1 MMVTS
6 QQPIGIFDSGIGGL
20 TVAGALAKA
29 LPNERFL
36 YFGDTAHLPYGE
48 KSKSLITEYS
58 VQITLFLLE
67 KGIKHLVIACNSA
80 SAAAYESVKALCATH
95 GVGVTNVIDP
105 VVHYISQKNFQHVGI
120 IGTKATISSGIFQ
133 EKLKY
138 QSRVQVHVKS
148 TPLLAAMIEEGFAGT
163 DVSRGV
169 LKSYLSD
176 PVLRGIEAIA
186 LACTHYPLIA
196 SEVRS
201 FFGGEVSVLDTAT
214 IVAEEVK
221 NTLAENHLLAQS
233 PQGNHEFFVSDLT
246 ESFKN
251 STQLFFGSDV
261 NLTLQKL

>member
-1 MMVTS
+1 MVQP

-20 TVAGALAKA
+20 TVASALAKA

-80 SAAAYESVKALCATH
+80 SAAAYESVRALCAAH
-95 GVGVTNVIDP
+95 GVAVTNVIDP
-105 VVHYISQKNFQHVGI
+105 VVEFIQQKKFKHVGI

-133 EKLKY
+133 EKLKPTAGLE
-138 QSRVQVHVKS
+138 VHPKS

-163 DVSRGV
+163 EVSRGV

-196 SEVRS
+196 SEVRDY
-201 FFGGEVSVLDTAT
+201 FGGEVSVLDTAQ
-214 IVAEEVK
+214 IVAEHVK
-221 NTLAENHLLAQS
+221 NTLTDLDLLAES
-233 PQGNHEFFVSDLT
+233 NSEHHEFFVSDLT
-246 ESFKN
+246 ESFKK
-251 STQLFFGSDV
+251 STQLFFGTDV
-261 NLTLQKL
+261 LLKAQKL

>member
-1 MMVTS
+1 MVQP
-6 QQPIGIFDSGIGGL
+6 QQRIGIFDSGIGGL
-20 TVAGALAKA
+20 TVASAMAKA

-80 SAAAYESVKALCATH
+80 SAAAYESVRALCAAH
-95 GVGVTNVIDP
+95 GVAVTNVIDP
-105 VVHYISQKNFQHVGI
+105 VVDYIQHKKFKHVGI

-133 EKLKY
+133 EKLKPTAGLE
-138 QSRVQVHVKS
+138 VHPKS

-196 SEVRS
+196 SEVRDY
-201 FFGGEVSVLDTAT
+201 FGGEVAVLDTAQ
-214 IVAEEVK
+214 IVAEHVK
-221 NTLAENHLLAQS
+221 NTLTDLDLLAES
-233 PQGNHEFFVSDLT
+233 NSEPHEFFVSDLT
-246 ESFKN
+246 ESFKK
-251 STQLFFGSDV
+251 STQLFFGTDV
-261 NLTLQKL
+261 LLKAQKL

>member
-1 MMVTS
+1 MVQP

-20 TVAGALAKA
+20 TVASALAKA

-67 KGIKHLVIACNSA
+67 KDIKHLVIACNSA
-80 SAAAYESVKALCATH
+80 SAAAYESVRALCAAH
-95 GVGVTNVIDP
+95 GVAVTNVIDP
-105 VVHYISQKNFQHVGI
+105 VVEFIQQKKFKHVGI

-133 EKLKY
+133 EKLKPTAGLE
-138 QSRVQVHVKS
+138 VHPKS

-163 DVSRGV
+163 EVSRGV

-176 PVLRGIEAIA
+176 PILRGIEAIA

-196 SEVRS
+196 SEVRDY
-201 FFGGEVSVLDTAT
+201 FGGEVSVLDTAQ
-214 IVAEEVK
+214 IVAEHVK
-221 NTLAENHLLAQS
+221 NTLTELDLLASSQNE
-233 PQGNHEFFVSDLT
+233 PHEFFVSDLT
-246 ESFKN
+246 ESFKK
-251 STQLFFGSDV
+251 STQLFFGTDV
-261 NLTLQKL
+261 LLKAQKL